1 MPGERWGEMGR
12 EGQGREVE
20 VAGGWGWGVAGERV
34 RGGAREG
41 AREGSE
47 KRGREAWGEQS
58 AHVQVRLAQVCDGSF
73 EGDKGAVAAAA
84 GEGGEASGVVSRGG
98 LLQREER
105 EGFTAGW

>member
-20 VAGGWGWGVAGERV
+20 VAGSWGWGVAGERV